1 MMTPEKRL
9 FFQKQ
14 LLQWYNQYQRA
25 LPWRAVDV
33 KPNPYYVWLSEIMLQ
48 QTTVVTVI
56 PYFNRFIKKW
66 PTITHLAHATQDEV
80 FHLWQGLGYYQR
92 ARNLLKCA
100 QVIEST
106 YQSVFPED
114 LSSLLSLPGI
124 GPYTA
129 AAIRTI
135 AFNQPETVVD
145 GNIESVLSRYL
156 CFDGVFPK
164 AKKQFSGEISEIFQ
178 VAKPGDLAQSI
189 MDLGSMIC
197 KPTSPSCTDCPIQQK
212 CCAFASKNTQN
223 YPKKAPKTPKP
234 TRYSSLFWIENNKS
248 QVYIRKRTEGRLLLG
263 LMEFPSTP
271 WLESNQSPADGDIKV
286 MHTFTH
292 FHLILEIIKTD
303 AVPVWTQGGFWCD
316 KNDLENYAFP
326 TVMRKVIRKISDQY

>member
-100 QVIEST
+100 QVIENT
-106 YQSVFPED
+106 Y
-114 LSSLLSLPGI
+114 
-124 GPYTA
+124 
-129 AAIRTI
+129 
-135 AFNQPETVVD
+135 
-145 GNIESVLSRYL
+145 
-156 CFDGVFPK
+156 
-164 AKKQFSGEISEIFQ
+164 
-178 VAKPGDLAQSI
+178 
-189 MDLGSMIC
+189 
-197 KPTSPSCTDCPIQQK
+197 
-212 CCAFASKNTQN
+212 
-223 YPKKAPKTPKP
+223 
-234 TRYSSLFWIENNKS
+234 
-248 QVYIRKRTEGRLLLG
+248 
-263 LMEFPSTP
+263 
-271 WLESNQSPADGDIKV
+271 
-286 MHTFTH
+286 
-292 FHLILEIIKTD
+292 
-303 AVPVWTQGGFWCD
+303 QGGF
-316 KNDLENYAFP
+316 
-326 TVMRKVIRKISDQY
+326 S